1 VFDGILVDVF
11 YEVLNGRFWDVDFV
25 EFSYG
30 VFMYVSSYSNCN
42 DNEGVYL
49 CSLFCSVL
57 ISGHIYS
64 IFV

>member
-1 VFDGILVDVF
+1 MFDGILADVF

-42 DNEGVYL
+42 DNMMKG
-49 CSLFCSVL
+49 F
-57 ISGHIYS
+57 IYVHC
-64 IFV
+64 FVVS